1 MKSKSTVRHV
11 IRLPEQLAKNLTVE
25 LLEYKEVG
33 WRVCRLWRGSH
44 AVTGRKPPE
53 VLEQEQKRIE
63 LEEEAWEKMLQKDA
77 EMRGHRE
84 AHEAVLKEAGIPSPY
99 VQSAPGSS
107 EQQ

>member
-1 MKSKSTVRHV
+1 M
-11 IRLPEQLAKNLTVE
+11 
-25 LLEYKEVG
+25 EYPSGSSIVNHLIWFHPPPPSPPPPVG
-33 WRVCRLWRGSH
+33 WRVRRLWRGSH
-44 AVTGRKPPE
+44 AVTGRKRPE

-84 AHEAVLKEAGIPSPY
+84 AHEAVLLEAGIPSPY

-107 EQQ
+107 